1 MPTIDPSK
9 IIQILQDLTLEELKK
24 TKGIG
29 EKVGESIYQW
39 FRDKKNLKLLYDL
52 EKAGIKIEIEKPK
65 SQKLLSGKTF
75 VLTGTLESMSR
86 EEAKKKIRDL
96 GGNVSSSVSKKI
108 DFVVLGKD
116 PGSKYDKAKKLG
128 VKIIKEEE
136 FLEMLKE

>member
-1 MPTIDPSK
+1 MPIIGPSK
-9 IIQILQDLTLEELKK
+9 IIQILQDLTLEELKE

-52 EKAGIKIEIEKPK
+52 EKTGIKIEIEKLK
-65 SQKLLSGKTF
+65 SQKLLSDKTF

-108 DFVVLGKD
+108 DFVVVGKD
-116 PGSKYDKAKKLG
+116 PGSNYDKAKKLG
-128 VKIIKEEE
+128 VKIIKEKE
-136 FLEMLKE
+136 FLELLRE

>member
-9 IIQILQDLTLEELKK
+9 IIQILQDLTLEELKE

-52 EKAGIKIEIEKPK
+52 EKTGIKIEIEKPK
-65 SQKLLSGKTF
+65 SQKLLDNKTF
-75 VLTGTLESMSR
+75 VLTGILESMNR
-86 EEAKKKIRDL
+86 EEAKRKIRDL

-108 DFVVLGKD
+108 DFVVVGKD

-136 FLEMLKE
+136 FLELLRE